1 MANFLGV
8 LFRLSSGKVN
18 LVQHGD
24 DREVIFHGQVEVCQ
38 SLGLNAL
45 CGINKEDRA
54 FTCGQGSRNLVG
66 KVDVSGGVDHIQG
79 KRFTLISPRHTHGLT
94 FDGDA
99 AFALDIHTIQVL
111 IAHISTGDHTGELEH
126 AVSQSGL
133 AVIDVSDDAEIT
145 DTFLRSG
152 RGLDLR
158 ELLRSRNR
166 GQARPPEGL

>member
-1 MANFLGV
+1 M
-8 LFRLSSGKVN
+8 
-18 LVQHGD
+18 
-24 DREVIFHGQVEVCQ
+24 
-38 SLGLNAL
+38 
-45 CGINKEDRA
+45 
-54 FTCGQGSRNLVG
+54 
-66 KVDVSGGVDHIQG
+66 SGGVDHIQG
-79 KRFTLISPRHTHGLT
+79 KRLTFEGPGHTHCLA

-99 AFALDIHTIQVL
+99 AFALNIHTIQVL

>member
-1 MANFLGV
+1 M
-8 LFRLSSGKVN
+8 
-18 LVQHGD
+18 
-24 DREVIFHGQVEVCQ
+24 
-38 SLGLNAL
+38 
-45 CGINKEDRA
+45 
-54 FTCGQGSRNLVG
+54 
-66 KVDVSGGVDHIQG
+66 SGGVDHIQG
-79 KRFTLISPRHTHGLT
+79 KRFTLISPRHTHGLA

-99 AFALDIHTIQVL
+99 TFALNIHTIQVL

-158 ELLRSRNR
+158 ELLRRRNR